1 MRNRIE
7 ALGDIEDPEAGHDVI
22 LSTYRNVLSHEY
34 ETILKNM
41 GKDQGEER
49 GKIENGGREI
59 GTTETEMKRE
69 VYCEK
74 H

>member
-1 MRNRIE
+1 M
-7 ALGDIEDPEAGHDVI
+7 I
-22 LSTYRNVLSHEY
+22 LSTYRNLLSHEY

-49 GKIENGGREI
+49 GKIENGGRKI

-69 VYCEK
+69 V
-74 H
+74 

>member
-22 LSTYRNVLSHEY
+22 LSTYRNLLSREY
-34 ETILKNM
+34 EIILKNV
-41 GKDQGEER
+41 GNDEGEER
-49 GKIENGGREI
+49 GKIENGVRKI

-69 VYCEK
+69 V
-74 H
+74 